1 MKCKICD
8 SIVLDNVEQ
17 LLLMGT
23 SMQKIVDYL
32 KHYNI
37 CISKRAVQTHVEKHS
52 VRYRVLKQ
60 QRFLQHKAREDKREK
75 KEIDMVSTV
84 EMLDTIIDEVAFK
97 LDMKLINPSIQEA
110 LKAAELKSRIKEGN
124 PFKDSLL
131 SLFASMSVT
140 HGVDAPTKQERLP
153 AEAQKE
159 IASIREPEQT
169 PIDG

>member
-1 MKCKICD
+1 MAEQDTKCKICN
-8 SIVLDNVEQ
+8 SCVLDDVEQ

-37 CISKRAVQTHVEKHS
+37 CVSKRTVQTHVEKHS
-52 VRYRVLKQ
+52 TRYRTIKQ
-60 QRFLQHKAREDKREK
+60 TRLLAHKGRNDKREK
-75 KEIDMVSTV
+75 KEISMVSTV

-97 LDMKLINPSIQEA
+97 LDMKIINPSIQEA

-131 SLFASMSVT
+131 ALFSSMSVT
-140 HGVDAPTKQERLP
+140 HGITT
-153 AEAQKE
+153 AEEPKE
-159 IASIREPEQT
+159 IESLVQEPATTET
-169 PIDG
+169 IGA